1 MPRKGKR
8 RPEQQRVLGKGS
20 ECARAEG
27 PKDGVAGHRQMQSKA
42 ATQKRVGEKRRW

>member
-20 ECARAEG
+20 EYARAEG
-27 PKDGVAGHRQMQSKA
+27 PKDGVAGHHQMKSKV
-42 ATQKRVGEKRRW
+42 ATQKRVGEKRR